1 MTRCTACGFTTRW
14 VCPQNSNGWASGFG
28 RCDRTVITRCRRA
41 TLPSS
46 RANRHE
52 AARTGQRRAG
62 INTRMPEL
70 PEVETI
76 KEDLRELVAGSEIER
91 VRVLDSSLVE
101 QPSAEEFASRLEG
114 ARITGARRRAK
125 HLIVELGTGD
135 SLVFQ
140 LKIGGQLLLV
150 PLVEEPETALM
161 LVLDLDGDRR
171 LFLRDETGFTRARL
185 LDADELEERLS
196 SLGPE
201 PLEEGF
207 GWDYLPRKIGARR
220 AQIKP
225 LLLDQKVV
233 SGIGNIYADEILYDA
248 RLHPRRKANTL
259 SEGEWEALHAAI
271 RSNLAAGIENRGTTV
286 RLYKDVLDRPG
297 EHQNYLRVFEK
308 HGQPCPGCEG
318 EVVREKVSGR
328 PSHFCPACQRG
339 DGPGGGGGLE
349 SLW

>member
-1 MTRCTACGFTTRW
+1 
-14 VCPQNSNGWASGFG
+14 
-28 RCDRTVITRCRRA
+28 
-41 TLPSS
+41 
-46 RANRHE
+46 
-52 AARTGQRRAG
+52 
-62 INTRMPEL
+62 MPEL

-76 KEDLRELVAGSEIER
+76 KEDLRELVVGLEIEWAEI
-91 VRVLDSSLVE
+91 LAPSLVE
-101 QPSAEEFASRLEG
+101 QPSVEEFASRLEG
-114 ARITGARRRAK
+114 VGITGARRRAK
-125 HLIVELGTGD
+125 HLIVELDTGD

-150 PLVEEPETALM
+150 PPVEEPETALM

-171 LFLRDETGFTRARL
+171 LLLRDETGFTRARL

-196 SLGPE
+196 PLGPE
-201 PLEEGF
+201 PFEEEFDAG
-207 GWDYLPRKIGARR
+207 YLQRIIGSRR
-220 AQIKP
+220 AQIKS

-233 SGIGNIYADEILYDA
+233 SGIGNIYADEILHDA

-259 SEGEWEALHAAI
+259 SEDEWEVLHAAI
-271 RSNLAAGIENRGTTV
+271 RSNLAAGIEHRGTTV

-328 PSHFCPACQRG
+328 PSHFCPECQTENGSGG
-339 DGPGGGGGLE
+339 DGQLE
-349 SLW
+349 L

>member
-1 MTRCTACGFTTRW
+1 
-14 VCPQNSNGWASGFG
+14 
-28 RCDRTVITRCRRA
+28 
-41 TLPSS
+41 
-46 RANRHE
+46 
-52 AARTGQRRAG
+52 
-62 INTRMPEL
+62 MPEL

-76 KEDLRELVAGSEIER
+76 KEDLRGLVVGSQIER
-91 VRVLDSSLVE
+91 ARVLDPSLVE
-101 QPSAEEFASRLEG
+101 QPSTQEFADRIGG

-125 HLIVELGTGD
+125 YLIVELDTGD

-150 PLVEEPETALM
+150 PPVEEPESARM

-185 LDADELEERLS
+185 LTADELEERLS

-201 PLEEGF
+201 PLERGF
-207 GWDYLPRKIGARR
+207 DASYLQRKIGSRR

-259 SEGEWEALHAAI
+259 TEGEWEALYAAI
-271 RSNLAAGIENRGTTV
+271 RSNLAAGVEHRGTTV
-286 RLYKDVLDRPG
+286 RLYRDVLDRPG

-328 PSHFCPACQRG
+328 PTHYCPACQTENG
-339 DGPGGGGGLE
+339 SGGEGQLE
-349 SLW
+349 LE

>member
-1 MTRCTACGFTTRW
+1 M
-14 VCPQNSNGWASGFG
+14 
-28 RCDRTVITRCRRA
+28 
-41 TLPSS
+41 S

-52 AARTGQRRAG
+52 VAGIGRRRAG

-76 KEDLRELVAGSEIER
+76 KEDLRELVVGSEIER
-91 VRVLDSSLVE
+91 AEVLAPSLVE
-101 QPSAEEFASRLEG
+101 QPLTEEFASRLEG
-114 ARITGARRRAK
+114 VRITAARRRAK
-125 HLIVELGTGD
+125 HLIVELDTGD

-150 PLVEEPETALM
+150 PPVEEPETALM

-201 PLEEGF
+201 PLEEEFDAGH
-207 GWDYLPRKIGARR
+207 LQRTIGSRR

-259 SEGEWEALHAAI
+259 SEDEWETLHAAV
-271 RSNLAAGIENRGTTV
+271 RSNLAAGIEHRGTTV

-328 PSHFCPACQRG
+328 PSHFCPACQRE
-339 DGPGGGGGLE
+339 DSPGGGAGLE
-349 SLW
+349 SLWKS

>member
-1 MTRCTACGFTTRW
+1 
-14 VCPQNSNGWASGFG
+14 
-28 RCDRTVITRCRRA
+28 
-41 TLPSS
+41 
-46 RANRHE
+46 
-52 AARTGQRRAG
+52 
-62 INTRMPEL
+62 MPEL

-76 KEDLRELVAGSEIER
+76 KEDLRELVAGSKIER
-91 VRVLDSSLVE
+91 AEVLDSSLVE
-101 QPSAEEFASRLEG
+101 QPSTQEFASRLEG
-114 ARITGARRRAK
+114 VGIMGARRRAK
-125 HLIVELGTGD
+125 HLIVELDTGD

-150 PLVEEPETALM
+150 PPVEEPVSALM
-161 LVLDLDGDRR
+161 ILLDLDGDRR

-185 LDADELEERLS
+185 LDSDELEERLS

-201 PLEEGF
+201 PLEGGF
-207 GWDYLPRKIGARR
+207 DAGYLPRTIGSRR

-259 SEGEWEALHAAI
+259 SEDEWEALHRAI
-271 RSNLAAGIENRGTTV
+271 RSNLAAGVEHRGTTV
-286 RLYKDVLDRPG
+286 RLYRDVLDRPG
-297 EHQNYLRVFEK
+297 KHQDYLRVFEK

-328 PSHFCPACQRG
+328 PSHFCPACQTE
-339 DGPGGGGGLE
+339 DGSREDGQLE
-349 SLW
+349 LE

>member
-1 MTRCTACGFTTRW
+1 
-14 VCPQNSNGWASGFG
+14 
-28 RCDRTVITRCRRA
+28 
-41 TLPSS
+41 
-46 RANRHE
+46 
-52 AARTGQRRAG
+52 
-62 INTRMPEL
+62 MPEL

-76 KEDLRELVAGSEIER
+76 KEDLRELVVGSEIER
-91 VRVLDSSLVE
+91 AEVLAPSLVE
-101 QPSAEEFASRLEG
+101 QPSAEEFANRLEG
-114 ARITGARRRAK
+114 VGITGARRRAK
-125 HLIVELGTGD
+125 HLIVELDTGD
-135 SLVFQ
+135 SVVFQ

-150 PLVEEPETALM
+150 PPAEEPETALM

-201 PLEEGF
+201 PFEREFDVGF
-207 GWDYLPRKIGARR
+207 LQRIIGSRR

-225 LLLDQKVV
+225 LLLDQRVV

-259 SEGEWEALHAAI
+259 TEGEWEALHAAI
-271 RSNLAAGIENRGTTV
+271 RANLAAGIEHRGTTV

-297 EHQNYLRVFEK
+297 KHQDYLRVFEK

-328 PSHFCPACQRG
+328 PSHFCPACQRE
-339 DGPGGGGGLE
+339 DGSGEDGQLE
-349 SLW
+349 LE

>member
-1 MTRCTACGFTTRW
+1 
-14 VCPQNSNGWASGFG
+14 
-28 RCDRTVITRCRRA
+28 
-41 TLPSS
+41 
-46 RANRHE
+46 
-52 AARTGQRRAG
+52 
-62 INTRMPEL
+62 MPEL

-91 VRVLDSSLVE
+91 ARVIDASLVE

-114 ARITGARRRAK
+114 VRITGARRRAK
-125 HLIVELGTGD
+125 HLIVELGSRD

-150 PLVEEPETALM
+150 PPVEEPETALM

-185 LDADELEERLS
+185 LDADELQERLS

-201 PLEEGF
+201 PLEEEFDVG
-207 GWDYLPRKIGARR
+207 YLQRAIGSRR

-225 LLLDQKVV
+225 LLLDQKIV

-259 SEGEWEALHAAI
+259 SEDEWEALYAAI
-271 RSNLAAGIENRGTTV
+271 RSNLAAGVEHRGTTV

-308 HGQPCPGCEG
+308 HGRPCPGCEG

-328 PSHFCPACQRG
+328 PTHFCPACQKIAPEEG
-339 DGPGGGGGLE
+339 EG
-349 SLW
+349 